1 MLNIRPFTD
10 TYNYIATL
18 NKSPPYSS
26 GSAMTPQYYLA
37 ELATVT
43 ETEVLVSGQDFE
55 AALAELVPSVSKIE
69 MDHYAIVQQRF
80 SGQTLNSS
88 GSAEAEK
95 GGDSEELFRVL
106 GGITTSEE
114 GTVKGIA
121 HESLSEK
128 QSNHNKA
135 KEKGKGKEKE

>member
-1 MLNIRPFTD
+1 
-10 TYNYIATL
+10 
-18 NKSPPYSS
+18 
-26 GSAMTPQYYLA
+26 MTPQYYLA